1 MLADLLIP
9 VIIERYSSGAC
20 YGKGCKLARSMG
32 TLADIV
38 TPNFITVAP
47 EDTLGEVAERMTR
60 QNTGAVV
67 VKDFGR
73 MIGILTER
81 DMLRAMA
88 ARVHTS
94 DARVRQ
100 WMTADPMTATA
111 DMTLDDAAQVMLDNG
126 FRHLPVVD
134 GSNVLGVVSLRR
146 VMGGRRQPAPEAG
159 LAFLPRSAT
168 RGGDALHDDRSGQLL
183 TDVDAP
189 ELLRRASR
197 SA

>member
-1 MLADLLIP
+1 M
-9 VIIERYSSGAC
+9 RCRGT
-20 YGKGCKLARSMG
+20 GCRLARSVG

-38 TPNFITVAP
+38 TPTFITVAP
-47 EDTLGEVAERMTR
+47 EDTLGEIAERMTS

-94 DARVRQ
+94 DARARQ
-100 WMTADPMTATA
+100 WMTEDPTTATA
-111 DMTLDDAAQVMLDNG
+111 DMTLDAAAQVMLDNG

-134 GSNVLGVVSLRR
+134 GSNVLGIVSLRR
-146 VMGGRRQPAPEAG
+146 VMGGRRQPAPEGA
-159 LAFLPRSAT
+159 
-168 RGGDALHDDRSGQLL
+168 
-183 TDVDAP
+183 
-189 ELLRRASR
+189 
-197 SA
+197 

>member
-1 MLADLLIP
+1 
-9 VIIERYSSGAC
+9 
-20 YGKGCKLARSMG
+20 MG
-32 TLADIV
+32 TLSEIV
-38 TPNFITVAP
+38 KPDFITVAP

-73 MIGILTER
+73 LIGILTER

-100 WMTADPMTATA
+100 WMTEDPQTASP
-111 DMTLDDAAQVMLDNG
+111 DMDLDEAAQVMLDNG

-146 VMGGRRQPAPEAG
+146 VLGGRRQAAPAPEA
-159 LAFLPRSAT
+159 A
-168 RGGDALHDDRSGQLL
+168 
-183 TDVDAP
+183 
-189 ELLRRASR
+189 
-197 SA
+197 